1 MSKLNQKN
9 VVQRAVG
16 LSGNG
21 NLQYVKDASQRL
33 MEYVLASFYAADGF
47 YTSAESKMDDMIV
60 CIDSLVRDNKMQ
72 TIEAILQF
80 AKNDMGMRTMPIV
93 ATVHYFDALRRA
105 GKQAINGRYLVT
117 SMIVRADELTDMYA
131 YALKVFGD
139 KGSVPM
145 AIKRGV
151 ADAFSK
157 FNEYQF
163 GKYNRDNAV
172 KLSDLIRITHPV
184 PLKYGIGEVF
194 AKIVKNTLQVPYT
207 WETEFSANG
216 QLPEAERKP
225 KAQIWGELLAKQ
237 SLGFLAAIRN
247 VRNIV
252 ESGANVSTIRALQQ
266 VIAKGH
272 DKVLPFQV
280 FQAYRST
287 PETSVTLRDTLVDA
301 VEKAVQ
307 NVPAVGERVWV
318 ILDVSGSMMQKLS
331 AKSEVVAMDNAA
343 VLTASLIKAQ
353 LNAGKQ
359 VVVTLFSD
367 RATSFQVSRHMNTV
381 EIAKTLLN
389 RANSGGTNLLSAYH
403 QYDQVREIFGED
415 PDTLFVFSDMQVNA
429 MHTGAYSY
437 RAKPSTIP
445 AAIKRIPVKVAV
457 NFAAEKTTPL
467 AKEDGFIQLTGFSE
481 KIFQLVDYLRNWN
494 TLTARFA

>member
-9 VVQRAVG
+9 VVQRPVG
-16 LSGNG
+16 FSGNG
-21 NLQYVKDASQRL
+21 NLQYVKDAPQRL
-33 MEYVLASFYAADGF
+33 MEYVLSAFYAADGY
-47 YTSAESKMDDMIV
+47 YTSAESKMDDMIA
-60 CIDSLVRDNKMQ
+60 CIDSMVKDNKQ
-72 TIEAILQF
+72 PQIESILKF
-80 AKNDMGMRTMPIV
+80 AKTDMGMRTMPVV

-105 GKQAINGRYLVT
+105 GKQALNGRGLVT
-117 SMIVRADELTDMYA
+117 SMITRADELTDMYA
-131 YALKVFGD
+131 YALSVFGT

-194 AKIVKNTLQVPYT
+194 EKIVKNTLEVPYT
-207 WETEFSANG
+207 WETEFSKNG
-216 QLPEAERKP
+216 QLPEVERKP
-225 KAQIWGELLAKQ
+225 KAQLWGELLAKDA
-237 SLGFLAAIRN
+237 LGFLAAIRN

-252 ESGANVSTIRALQQ
+252 ESGANSWTLKALER
-266 VIAKGH
+266 VISSGNN
-272 DKVLPFQV
+272 KVLPFQV

-287 PETSVTLRDTLVDA
+287 PDSAMQIKDALVDA
-301 VEKAVQ
+301 VEKSVQ
-307 NVPAVGERVWV
+307 NVPSVGERVWV

-331 AKSEVVAMDNAA
+331 PKSEVFAMDNAA

-359 VVVTLFSD
+359 VVVTLFAD
-367 RATSFQVSRHMNTV
+367 RAESFQVSRHMNTV

-389 RANSGGTNLLSAYH
+389 RAHGGGTNLQSAYD
-403 QYDQVREIFGED
+403 QAGQVRNIFGDD
-415 PDTLFVFSDMQVNA
+415 PDTLFVFSDMQVNSL
-429 MHTGAYSY
+429 HSGWSN
-437 RAKPSTIP
+437 RGRPSVLP
-445 AAIKRIPVKVAV
+445 AQIKRIPVKVAV

-481 KIFQLVDYLRNWN
+481 KIFQLVDLIRNWPSI
-494 TLTARFA
+494 TARFA